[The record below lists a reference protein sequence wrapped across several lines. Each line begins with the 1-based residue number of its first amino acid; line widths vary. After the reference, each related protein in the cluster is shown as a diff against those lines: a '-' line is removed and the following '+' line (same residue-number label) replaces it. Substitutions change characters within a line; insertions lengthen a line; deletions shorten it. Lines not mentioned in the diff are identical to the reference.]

1 MNPERGADNEK
12 VVDPADCVHTN
23 DFHMTERAKIKA
35 NGESYEVEAGSSIE
49 SFLAG
54 LGLKL
59 DLVVVEYNGQAHTRK
74 QARSIQLV
82 DGDVLEIIRIV
93 AGG

>member
-1 MNPERGADNEK
+1 MNPECGTDNEK

-23 DFHMTERAKIKA
+23 DFHMTERTKIKA
-35 NGESYEVEAGSSIE
+35 NGESYEVEAGCSLE
-49 SFLAG
+49 SFLDQ

-59 DLVVVEYNGQAHTRK
+59 DLVVVEYNGRAHTRR
-74 QARSIQLV
+74 QARSIRLK

>member
-1 MNPERGADNEK
+1 
-12 VVDPADCVHTN
+12 
-23 DFHMTERAKIKA
+23 MTEQAKIKA
-35 NGESYEVEAGSSIE
+35 NGDLYEVEAGSSLE
-49 SFLAG
+49 SFLAE

-59 DLVVVEYNGQAHTRK
+59 DLVVVEYNGEAHTRK
-74 QARSIQLV
+74 EARSIRLV

>member
-35 NGESYEVEAGSSIE
+35 NGESYAVEAGSSIE

>member
-1 MNPERGADNEK
+1 
-12 VVDPADCVHTN
+12 
-23 DFHMTERAKIKA
+23 MTEQAKIKA
-35 NGESYEVEAGSSIE
+35 NGESFEVESGCSLE
-49 SFLAG
+49 SFLDH

-59 DLVVVEYNGQAHTRK
+59 DLVVVEYNGRAHTRK
-74 QARSIQLV
+74 EARLIRIK

>member
-1 MNPERGADNEK
+1 MNEAS
-12 VVDPADCVHTN
+12 
-23 DFHMTERAKIKA
+23 MTEQAKIKA
-35 NGESYEVEAGSSIE
+35 NGDSYEVETGSSIE

-59 DLVVVEYNGQAHTRK
+59 DLVVVEYNGQAYTRK

>member
-1 MNPERGADNEK
+1 MNPECGTDNEK

-23 DFHMTERAKIKA
+23 DFHMTERTKIKA